1 LHDGYEMLLPVNI
14 YINSSVKQLQK
25 IVAKCQQQAPHIKF
39 STHEYDEEPGYKKA
53 REPEDMAMVG
63 KNKKP
68 AFKSLKEELVAKLK
82 PVMGGSSSEGEFEF
96 KVWSDGTAILE
107 VDFDEMDVELQTP
120 IDVYFDGKKIITF
133 ENKRNKHLDVSRYIE
148 DFRDYS
154 FMDTGKEIMLKDLAG
169 YSWKGTLLAY

>member
-1 LHDGYEMLLPVNI
+1 
-14 YINSSVKQLQK
+14 
-25 IVAKCQQQAPHIKF
+25 
-39 STHEYDEEPGYKKA
+39 
-53 REPEDMAMVG
+53 
-63 KNKKP
+63 
-68 AFKSLKEELVAKLK
+68 
-82 PVMGGSSSEGEFEF
+82 
-96 KVWSDGTAILE
+96 